1 MNFASRFALLAAATA
16 LTSPALAADLPQG
29 VPVAQLV
36 KDVSIPYSTF
46 TLPNGL
52 KVVVH
57 EDTRRPSSR
66 CRSGITSDPRTSR
79 RAAPASRICSST

>member
-57 EDTRRPSSR
+57 EDHK
-66 CRSGITSDPRTSR
+66 
-79 RAAPASRICSST
+79 APVVALSVWYHVGS